1 MRIEQERS
9 RTVEKDARQ
18 SEEKALTFE
27 AASARLDELVER
39 MERGEMP
46 LDEMIAAFEEGRRLV
61 AFCTQ
66 KLSEVQRRVEII
78 KRQEDDGTLV
88 REAFQ

>member
-1 MRIEQERS
+1 M
-9 RTVEKDARQ
+9 EKDARQ

-88 REAFQ
+88 REVFQ